1 MRVIGAFLFN
11 TLCNFGIGL
20 IVAKFLGPAEYGRF
34 ALTLA
39 IALTIQIALLDWT
52 RLCAVR
58 FYSERV
64 RAAEPTIRA
73 TLDMAFALISFGI
86 AGAAVIVAFL
96 DTGVDPTRGLI
107 GLALGVSIANSLF
120 DYRTALVRA
129 RFHDRLYGRLVI
141 IKNVFSLVL
150 TGGAAFLFGSAAMA
164 LLGGILSLT
173 GSILT
178 AWAALSDQGAEASQA
193 RVSTARHLLAY
204 SLPIITANL
213 LYTAIP
219 LANRALITHLHGF
232 AETGQ
237 FSLAYDLG
245 LRAVLAL
252 GSAMDVLLFQMAVR
266 AHETHGM
273 DRAKAQ
279 IARNMTIVIAVLVA
293 ACAGVWATLPS
304 IEQLIVPSQYRG
316 PFAHYMTL
324 LLPGLCATG
333 IIHFAVNPM
342 FQIGKKTAPL
352 IGAALIGVVMNGVLL
367 LFLAGGDASGLAIAQ
382 SGAAIASLIAL
393 LVFAARTQPHW
404 PAARDLAAI
413 AISTCA
419 MLLVLLPLRNATP
432 GLLTLAAEIVA
443 GIAVFASLMLAF
455 DGIGS
460 RRLVLGRFFAKP
472 AEVQ

>member
-39 IALTIQIALLDWT
+39 IALTIQIALLDWI
-52 RLCAVR
+52 RLGAVR

-73 TLDMAFALISFGI
+73 TLDTAFALISFAI
-86 AGAAVIVAFL
+86 AGLAVIVAFL
-96 DTGVDPTRGLI
+96 SDDIDPTRGLI

-141 IKNVFSLVL
+141 VKNVFSLVL
-150 TGGAAFLFGSAAMA
+150 TGGAAFLFESAPMA
-164 LLGGILSLT
+164 LIGGILSLT

-178 AWAALSDQGAEASQA
+178 AWAALSDDGADTSQA

-245 LRAVLAL
+245 LRAVLAI

-279 IARNMTIVIAVLVA
+279 IARNMTMVIAVIVP
-293 ACAGVWATLPS
+293 ACVGIWATLPS

-324 LLPGLCATG
+324 LLPGLCATAM
-333 IIHFAVNPM
+333 IHFAVNPI

-352 IGAALIGVVMNGVLL
+352 IGAALIGCVANAVLVMI
-367 LFLAGGDASGLAIAQ
+367 LARGGDASGLAIAQ
-382 SGAAIASLIAL
+382 SGAAIASLTAL
-393 LVFAARTQPHW
+393 LVFAARTRPHW

-413 AISTCA
+413 AISTGA
-419 MLLVLLPLRNATP
+419 MVLVLLPLRDATP
-432 GLLTLAAEIVA
+432 GVLTLAAAVTI
-443 GIAVFASLMLAF
+443 GIAVFAGLMLAF
-455 DGIGS
+455 DGVGS
-460 RRLVLGRFFAKP
+460 RQLILGRLFTKP
-472 AEVQ
+472 AEA